1 MFRGVVYMSINTA
14 LLVIDVQVGLIAGDN
29 PVYQADMVVAR
40 IAGLIERAR
49 AAGAPVVYVQ
59 DKDVGGVG
67 TPEWQ
72 IHPAIAPIGGDLVV
86 RKAWG
91 DSFYETELHAE
102 LQARSITRLV
112 IAGMK
117 TNFCV
122 DATSRRAVALSYDV
136 TLAADAHSTS
146 DNRVLS
152 AAQTIAY
159 HNDLLWG
166 FGEGD
171 GFGSGKHWITVTP
184 SSEIEFVKPIA

>member
-1 MFRGVVYMSINTA
+1 MSIHTA

-29 PVYQADMVVAR
+29 PVYQADAVLAR
-40 IAGLIERAR
+40 IASLIERAR
-49 AAGAPVVYVQ
+49 GTGTAVVYVQ

-72 IHPAIAPIGGDLVV
+72 IHPAVAPVAGELVV

-102 LQARSITRLV
+102 LQARRIVQLV

-122 DATSRRAVALSYDV
+122 DATSRRAVALGYDV
-136 TLAADAHSTS
+136 TLAADAHTTT
-146 DNRVLS
+146 DNRVLN

-166 FGEGD
+166 FGEED
-171 GFGSGKHWITVTP
+171 GFGNGKHWITVKP
-184 SSEIEFVKPIA
+184 SSEIDFTET

>member
-1 MFRGVVYMSINTA
+1 MRISTA
-14 LLVIDVQVGLIAGDN
+14 LLVIDVQVGLIAGDD
-29 PVYQADMVVAR
+29 PVYQADAVLAR

-49 AAGAPVVYVQ
+49 AAGTPVVYVQ

-72 IHPAIAPIGGDLVV
+72 IHPAVAPKAGELIV
-86 RKAWG
+86 RKAWS
-91 DSFYETELHAE
+91 DSFYQTELHAE
-102 LQARSITRLV
+102 LQARGIAKLV

-122 DATSRRAVALSYDV
+122 DATSRRAVALGYDV
-136 TLAADAHSTS
+136 TLAADAHTTT

-166 FGEGD
+166 FGEED
-171 GFGSGKHWITVTP
+171 GFGSGQHWITVTP
-184 SSEIEFVKPIA
+184 SSEIEFAEAI

>member
-1 MFRGVVYMSINTA
+1 MSSNTA
-14 LLVIDVQVGLIAGDN
+14 LLVIDVQVGLVEGAE
-29 PVYQADMVVAR
+29 PVYQAEAVLAR
-40 IAGLIERAR
+40 IAELIARAR
-49 AAGAPVVYVQ
+49 AARTPVVYAQ

-72 IHPAIAPIGGDLVV
+72 IHPAVAPNGGELVV
-86 RKAWG
+86 RKAWS

-102 LQARSITRLV
+102 LHARGIARLV
-112 IAGMK
+112 ICGMK

-122 DATSRRAVALSYDV
+122 DATSRRAVALGYDV
-136 TLAADAHSTS
+136 VLAADAHTTT

-166 FGEGD
+166 FGEED
-171 GFGSGKHWITVTP
+171 GFGSGEHSIAVAP
-184 SSEIEFVKPIA
+184 SSEITFSHS

>member
-1 MFRGVVYMSINTA
+1 MSINTA

-29 PVYQADMVVAR
+29 PVYQADAVLAR
-40 IAGLIERAR
+40 IADLIERAR
-49 AAGAPVVYVQ
+49 AAGTPVVYVQ

-72 IHPAIAPIGGDLVV
+72 IHPAVAPSAGELGV
-86 RKAWG
+86 RQAWG

-102 LQARSITRLV
+102 LQRRSIAQLV

-122 DATSRRAVALSYDV
+122 DATSRRAVALGYDV
-136 TLAADAHSTS
+136 TLAADAHTTT

-159 HNDLLWG
+159 HNDLLWASAKRMVSAMAST
-166 FGEGD
+166 
-171 GFGSGKHWITVTP
+171 GSPLSHRARST
-184 SSEIEFVKPIA
+184 SRSQ